1 MNGPVLPILA
11 PAPRISRKFVGVS
24 VLAAVLATW
33 VLQLADRSLRTAAA
47 PNGIVSFELARD
59 LGGVQAVLGSWDAQ
73 ARVWAG
79 FSLGFDYLY
88 MLLYANALAAIILWM
103 GGHVFSSQG
112 RFPRWSLLLA
122 WGMWVAALFDATEN
136 LALILLLQGQRA
148 AFLPL
153 LAWACALVK
162 FGLLGLGG
170 VVILA
175 GLVRRLLARW

>member
-11 PAPRISRKFVGVS
+11 PSTQLSRRFFGVA
-24 VLAAVLATW
+24 VLPPVLATW
-33 VLQLADRSLRTAAA
+33 ILQLTDRSLRTPAA
-47 PNGIVSFELARD
+47 PSGIVSFELARE
-59 LGGVQAVLGSWDAQ
+59 LGTAQAILGSWDAQ

-88 MLLYANALAAIILWM
+88 MLLYANALAMLILWT
-103 GGHVFSSQG
+103 GEHAFPPRG
-112 RFPRWSLLLA
+112 RIPRWSLLLA

-162 FGLLGLGG
+162 FGLLGIGG
-170 VVILA
+170 MAILA
-175 GLVRRLLARW
+175 GLARRLLARG